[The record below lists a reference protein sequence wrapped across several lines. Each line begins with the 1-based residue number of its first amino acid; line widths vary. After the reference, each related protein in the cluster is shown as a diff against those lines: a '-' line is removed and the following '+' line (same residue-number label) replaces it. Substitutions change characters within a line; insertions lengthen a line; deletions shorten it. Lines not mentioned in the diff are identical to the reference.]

1 LGRSYAGIELRDPVN
16 CSRWLVLL
24 CLLGTIAF
32 AVAPLDT
39 PGTAFDEMDR
49 PMFISRAGWPQ
60 VKLAAPTLPAGSASD
75 SMGRMYQVP
84 SRLAAIRIAQDQ
96 YAVRASDRQNLLC
109 VLLI

>member
-1 LGRSYAGIELRDPVN
+1 MN
-16 CSRWLVLL
+16 WSRWLVLL
-24 CLLGTIAF
+24 CLLGTIVF
-32 AVAPLDT
+32 TVAPVDT

-60 VKLAAPTLPAGSASD
+60 VKLAARTLPADSSSD
-75 SMGRMYQVP
+75 NLGRTYHVP
-84 SRLAAIRIAQDQ
+84 PRFTAFRIAQDH